1 MVGGQL
7 MLVGGRLITV
17 GVGRTMVDDGLMT
30 VTEGLMTVSGQ
41 ILPVSEKITRQIL
54 PVMGKTRLFWGI
66 VHYINW
72 AHVLSADD
80 TDKLKTCVLL

>member
-17 GVGRTMVDDGLMT
+17 GVGRTMVDD
-30 VTEGLMTVSGQ
+30 GLMTVSGQ

-66 VHYINW
+66 MHYINW

-80 TDKLKTCVLL
+80 TVN